1 MCGIVGFVD
10 PGGRTPEPARVL
22 RAMRDA
28 LTHRGPDDAG
38 EHLAPPIY
46 LGHRRLAIVDPS
58 PAGHQP
64 LAAFPEG
71 PGRPAERDGEG
82 IYAVVNGEIYN
93 HESLRPLV
101 RARYTDAAIART
113 DSGVVPWLWATLG
126 PDFPRVLSGM
136 YALAVW
142 DTGARRLLLARD
154 LAGQK
159 PLYYAPLPGGGLA
172 FASEPKAL
180 LLHPLVGRTLDPL
193 AIRRYATYDY
203 VPGEATVYR
212 QIRRLPPNS
221 ALDWQDGRWSTRRL
235 HAPPLG
241 DPWAT
246 SLEEAAQALWTR
258 VADAVEARLMAD
270 VPLGVFLSGGLD
282 STALVA
288 ALAERTDPRRVKT
301 FSIGFA
307 DPTFDESSHARVV
320 ARHFGT
326 DHRERRLDT
335 ATMLRL
341 LPEILRTL
349 DEPFADGSLVPTYL
363 LAAFAREEVTV
374 ALGGEGGD
382 ELLMGYPTFLGDVAA
397 RLAARLPRRL
407 LTHALQPLVARL
419 PVSLDYL
426 SLDFRLKRFLY
437 ALDLPADHRH
447 PVWVGGLHPRDH
459 AAALA
464 PWILADAPD
473 DALFAD
479 LDDLAARFARAG
491 RRGDHLARIAWE
503 YFGTYLA
510 DSVLTKVDRASMA
523 HALEVRA
530 PLLDASV
537 VHFAMRLPTRL
548 RFRAPRTKRVLR
560 RALRGRVPDEVLRWP
575 KKGFGFPIGR
585 WLRGP
590 LTPWLRETLEHDRV
604 ARGGLLN
611 PAWTDRLVA
620 EHTAGRAN
628 HRKAL
633 WSALVLE
640 LWRRGPYGP
649 GT

>member
-10 PGGRTPEPARVL
+10 PAGRTPDAARVL
-22 RAMRDA
+22 RLMRDS

-38 EHLAPPIY
+38 ELLAPPVF
-46 LGHRRLAIVDPS
+46 LGHRRLAVVDPS

-64 LAAFPEG
+64 LAAYPPE
-71 PGRPAERDGEG
+71 RRAERSDGG
-82 IYAVVNGEIYN
+82 IFAVVNGEIYN
-93 HESLRPLV
+93 HASLRALV
-101 RARYTDAAIART
+101 HARYPGAPIPRT
-113 DSGVVPWLWATLG
+113 DSGVVPWLWAAQG
-126 PDFPRVLSGM
+126 PDFPRLLAGM

-142 DTGARRLLLARD
+142 DARAQRLLLARD

-193 AIRRYATYDY
+193 ALRRYATYDY
-203 VPGEATVYR
+203 VPGEATIYR
-212 QIRRLPPNS
+212 QIRRLPPNT
-221 ALDWQDGRWSTRRL
+221 ALDWRAGRWSTRRL

-241 DPWAT
+241 APWAS
-246 SLEEAAQALWTR
+246 SLPDAAEDLWR
-258 VADAVEARLMAD
+258 RIVDAVEARLMAD

-288 ALAERTDPRRVKT
+288 ALAERTDPTRVKT

-335 ATMLRL
+335 ATMLHL
-341 LPEILRTL
+341 LPEILSTL
-349 DEPFADGSLVPTYL
+349 DEPFADGSLIPTYL
-363 LAAFAREEVTV
+363 LASFAREEVTV

-382 ELLMGYPTFLGDVAA
+382 ELLMGYPTFLGDVAG

-407 LTHALQPLVARL
+407 LTGALQPLVARL

-437 ALDLPADHRH
+437 ALDLPSDHRH

-459 AAALA
+459 ATALA

-473 DALFAD
+473 EVLFAD
-479 LDDLAARFARAG
+479 LDDLATRFARAAP
-491 RRGDHLARIAWE
+491 RGDHLARIAWE

-537 VHFAMRLPTRL
+537 VGFAMHLPTRL
-548 RFRAPRTKRVLR
+548 RFRAPQTKRALR
-560 RALRGRVPDEVLRWP
+560 HALRGRVPDEVLGWP

-585 WLRGP
+585 WLRGD
-590 LTPWLRETLEHDRV
+590 LAPWLRETLDHDRV
-604 ARGGLLN
+604 ATGGLLN
-611 PAWTDRLVA
+611 PRWTDRLVA
-620 EHTAGRAN
+620 EHTSGRAN

-649 GT
+649 GS